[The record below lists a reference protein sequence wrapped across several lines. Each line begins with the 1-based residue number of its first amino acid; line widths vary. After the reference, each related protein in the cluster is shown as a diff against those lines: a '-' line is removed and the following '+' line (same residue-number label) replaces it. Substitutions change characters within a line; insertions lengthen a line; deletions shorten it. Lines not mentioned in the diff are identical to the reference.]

1 MVSAN
6 SVQSRADVLV
16 IVMSAVLVLTGLQ
29 WVTLKP
35 RDPVQVELEGEEV
48 DWRAPGLPKALASEL
63 QWCAAL
69 GGGGVATVV
78 RWRRRRWPHA
88 ALASW
93 VAGVAGH
100 HPTGRHPPTPPAPC
114 LPAHDCHALLLRR
127 VWDALR
133 SASRTRSL
141 VLFYNGHCLMQV
153 GVAPPGMA
161 LGSAAPGPICQQ
173 AMKSGTGNY
182 LANLVL
188 FPGPCFRWRLVW
200 AWCRWQQRGWLP
212 AGCP

>member
-1 MVSAN
+1 N

-63 QWCAAL
+63 QW
-69 GGGGVATVV
+69 
-78 RWRRRRWPHA
+78 
-88 ALASW
+88 
-93 VAGVAGH
+93 
-100 HPTGRHPPTPPAPC
+100 
-114 LPAHDCHALLLRR
+114 

-188 FPGPCFRWRLVW
+188 FPGRLEFAAYLPANCQAALIQPVGPQGVLV
-200 AWCRWQQRGWLP
+200 AGSDTQRGYTRLDQAWVSSVADKL
-212 AGCP
+212 